1 MIYEKHQYLPF
12 SADAQR
18 LAANLEQAYSFW
30 LSARQSLQKLPAS
43 MYWAERSGRQYLYV
57 KQSGADSGT
66 SHGVRSPEA
75 EQKFEAFT
83 VEKNQALERAASAD
97 ALIQTRSTLYRRLR
111 MPTLPDKQAE
121 ILRKL
126 DIEGLLGTDLMVV
139 GTNAFSAYEW
149 AANAIFPAGNEE
161 TQDFDLTWC
170 RDTPASLTFAGT
182 ALDKKKRKT
191 LFSVLRSIDPSYKIN
206 PRKPYQA
213 LDADGYE
220 VALLAAPSCHPLPK
234 KEAFAPMQT
243 LIEQEWLLLGSPVS
257 AVVATERGRACPLT
271 VPDPRFMGLHKLW
284 LADKPERNPV
294 KRDKDRRQGDVLLD
308 AVRHFMQASHPLNV
322 DFLFSVP
329 DDLRAT
335 FDGWC
340 AERQFIPDS

>member
-1 MIYEKHQYLPF
+1 M
-12 SADAQR
+12 
-18 LAANLEQAYSFW
+18 
-30 LSARQSLQKLPAS
+30 
-43 MYWAERSGRQYLYV
+43 
-57 KQSGADSGT
+57 
-66 SHGVRSPEA
+66 
-75 EQKFEAFT
+75 
-83 VEKNQALERAASAD
+83 
-97 ALIQTRSTLYRRLR
+97 R

-161 TQDFDLTWC
+161 TQDFNLTWC
-170 RDTPASLTFAGT
+170 RGTPASLTLTGT
-182 ALDKKKRKT
+182 DADKTKRKT

-213 LDADGYE
+213 MDADGYE
-220 VALLAAPSCHPLPK
+220 VELLAAPSCHPPPK
-234 KEAFAPMQT
+234 EEAFAPMQT

-271 VPDPRFMGLHKLW
+271 VPDPRFMGLQKLW
-284 LADKPERNPV
+284 LADKPERNPA

-308 AVRHFMQASHPLNV
+308 AVRHFMTASHPLNV

-329 DDLRAT
+329 DDLRPT
-335 FDGWC
+335 FDAWC
-340 AERQFIPDS
+340 AQRQFIPAA